1 MAKEIVITVKSKIPP
16 EEEGEFLKVF
26 VDRAGCRSPPIEDG
40 KYSIPTVF
48 FVKKDKVI
56 QNRPLTT
63 NEKIVEKVVYNSD
76 KTGTEVERIAKSGT
90 VPEPDEIS
98 KIVRFIDWDLR
109 KGKAVEQQD
118 EYIVSF
124 PLSAVDMSKTKVFT
138 PEKGYFAGCIVDVGD
153 EERYPKEANK
163 LLLSTVEK
171 VVSYLRGE

>member
-1 MAKEIVITVKSKIPP
+1 
-16 EEEGEFLKVF
+16 
-26 VDRAGCRSPPIEDG
+26 
-40 KYSIPTVF
+40 
-48 FVKKDKVI
+48 
-56 QNRPLTT
+56 
-63 NEKIVEKVVYNSD
+63 
-76 KTGTEVERIAKSGT
+76 GT